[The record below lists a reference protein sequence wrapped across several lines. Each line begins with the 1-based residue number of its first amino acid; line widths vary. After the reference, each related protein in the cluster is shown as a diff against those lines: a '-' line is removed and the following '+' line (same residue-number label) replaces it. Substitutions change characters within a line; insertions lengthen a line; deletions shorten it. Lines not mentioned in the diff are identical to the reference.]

1 MPYICEKKGIFIMT
15 TIVIDIK
22 DNEELKLL
30 SEMLKKMR
38 ISMKLLSAEE
48 REDLGLAKLMK
59 EADRTKKV
67 SRSKVMEKLGGK

>member
-1 MPYICEKKGIFIMT
+1 MT